1 MTQDNLV
8 CWKCGG
14 SLEEIPL
21 PLSRRAECPDC
32 GAELHVCRMCRFY
45 DTTVANQCREPVA
58 EPVQDK
64 TRANFCGYLE
74 PRSGAW
80 QPADRTGASEA
91 EQGLDALFGGGEG
104 ERKDPDPADPLSQLE
119 SLFGDSTKKP

>member
-1 MTQDNLV
+1 
-8 CWKCGG
+8 
-14 SLEEIPL
+14 
-21 PLSRRAECPDC
+21 
-32 GAELHVCRMCRFY
+32 MCRFY